1 MVAQLPP
8 KQFAWVRFLPPV
20 PVLGMSEGR
29 VSVSEAVHHGIDTHH
44 SCQGEKVFVM
54 TYKVPVD
61 IDTLWENLKEQCA
74 ANPDKSKVMTLVQVK
89 KKDLVKAVLACIDK

>member
-1 MVAQLPP
+1 
-8 KQFAWVRFLPPV
+8 
-20 PVLGMSEGR
+20 
-29 VSVSEAVHHGIDTHH
+29 
-44 SCQGEKVFVM
+44 M